1 MGRTFR
7 ITRDDCG
14 RRLDRVLRGLFPD
27 VPLGALMRA
36 VRKGIVRVEGKK
48 TVCSAH
54 VEEGQEILVPWEP
67 VSPEKKERTADA
79 EPREAGLSA
88 ANPRKRVTIPVL
100 YADEHVLVANKPAG
114 ILSQPSEARGDC
126 IAEELLRNGQTSS
139 LAVPVHR
146 LDRNTSGV
154 LLLSLSRIA
163 SRVLHDAWRSGGVE
177 KIYWALVEGTL
188 PEYGK
193 IDLPL
198 RKDGATNSVAVDDRG
213 SDALTEFERIACVEG
228 ISLARIRLLTGRSHQ
243 IRVHLAHIGHPVVG
257 DGKYGSTA
265 HRSFSPAARRPLL
278 HARALFLPVLLPPLQ
293 HLSERTFVAPLP
305 HDFRKALSGM
315 AWQSYLEGV

>member
-1 MGRTFR
+1 VGRTFR
-7 ITRDDCG
+7 ITRDDHG

-36 VRKGIVRVEGKK
+36 VRKGLVRVEGKK

-67 VSPEKKERTADA
+67 ASPEKKERTG
-79 EPREAGLSA
+79 ETGFSA
-88 ANPRKRVTIPVL
+88 VRSGKRVAIPVL

-114 ILSQPSEARGDC
+114 ILSQPSEAGGDC

-154 LLLSLSRIA
+154 LLLSLSRSA

-177 KIYWALVEGTL
+177 KIYWVLVEGTL

-198 RKDGATNSVAVDDRG
+198 RKDGATNSVAVDDQG

-228 ISLARIRLLTGRSHQ
+228 MSLARIRLLTGRSHQ

-257 DGKYGSTA
+257 DGKYGSTTY
-265 HRSFSPAARRPLL
+265 RPFSPAARRPLL
-278 HARALFLPVLLPPLQ
+278 HARALFLPVLVPPLE

-305 HDFRKALSGM
+305 HDFRKALSGV
-315 AWQSYLEGV
+315 AWQVYLEGV